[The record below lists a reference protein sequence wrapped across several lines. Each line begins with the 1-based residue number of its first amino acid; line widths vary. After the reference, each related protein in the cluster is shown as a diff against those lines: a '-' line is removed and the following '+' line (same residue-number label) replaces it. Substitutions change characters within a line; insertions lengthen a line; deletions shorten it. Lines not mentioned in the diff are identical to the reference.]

1 MARPFDLSTWATR
14 FRFVAFLEAVTWL
27 GLLIGMAFKYLPA
40 DGNDV
45 GVQIF
50 GRLHGAA
57 FLLYLPTCAFTI
69 RRLRWRFGTATLAI
83 LASLPPFGTLL
94 FEVWATRT
102 GRMAD
107 LSKPV
112 R

>member
-1 MARPFDLSTWATR
+1 VGGPFDLSTWARR

-27 GLLIGMAFKYLPA
+27 GLLVGMAFKYLPA
-40 DGNDV
+40 EGNDV
-45 GVQIF
+45 GVQVF

-57 FLLYLPTCAFTI
+57 FLLYLPTCAVAI
-69 RRLRWRFGTATLAI
+69 RKLRWGLGPGVLAM
-83 LASLPPFGTLL
+83 LASLPPFGTLF
-94 FEVWATRT
+94 FENWARRT
-102 GRMAD
+102 GRMAE